1 MGLVDVDPVAREGNV
16 ARLFAETASYHE
28 DALAM
33 EHRDERTTHAEL
45 HDQTATFAG
54 GLYELGLKPDDRMLV
69 FLPNCP
75 QFLVAALGALR
86 AGIVFSPVNPQ
97 YKRREVAYQL
107 EDTNAS
113 VIVTHPSLRW
123 IVDEAREETGLEPD
137 VVTVP
142 SGHMERD
149 PDDTA
154 FEDVEGESTLIERA
168 DDDVA
173 LLPYTSGTT
182 GDPKGVRL
190 THQNLR
196 AQLSWILAAP
206 DDGLEPTEVRSLTW
220 LPLYH
225 ITGFTHTALQPL
237 VRGGGLF
244 FRSALE
250 WDPEECLALIER
262 EEITH
267 FIGVTTMYADMVG
280 VEDFAEYDLS
290 SLEMAAE
297 GGAKLSAAVQEQ
309 FEGTA
314 GVDIEEG
321 YGLTETAGATHTQT
335 GATYGLRHGT
345 VGQPLRTVDCKLVD
359 ERGQEVPPGEEG
371 ELLLR
376 GPQVAAGY
384 HDLPEA
390 TDAAFTERGYF
401 RTGDV
406 ARRDERNYYEIVDR
420 KKHVIVSG
428 GYNIYPSEL
437 ENLLL
442 EHDAL
447 ADAAVVGIP
456 DERRNEV
463 PKAFVVPASEA
474 SGSSSGERSESDG
487 VPEPDVEHG
496 TDVTSEELAQFC
508 LENLAEYKHPREI
521 AFVDALPRTTSG
533 KVKKYEL
540 LEDGESSPS

>member
-1 MGLVDVDPVAREGNV
+1 MELADLDPAAREGTV
-16 ARLFAETASYHE
+16 ARLFEETAAHHG

-33 EHRDERTTHAEL
+33 EHHDERTTHAEL
-45 HDQTATFAG
+45 RDRTAAFAG
-54 GLYELGLKPDDRMLV
+54 GLHDLGLEPGDRLLV

-75 QFLVAALGALR
+75 EFLVTALGAFR
-86 AGIVFSPVNPQ
+86 AGVAFSPVNPQ

-107 EDTNAS
+107 EDTDAS
-113 VIVTHPSLRW
+113 AVVTHPALRW
-123 IVDEAREETGLEPD
+123 IVDEALEETG
-137 VVTVP
+137 
-142 SGHMERD
+142 RD
-149 PDDTA
+149 PEVLTVSSEHMDRDSDDLA
-154 FEDVEGESTLIERA
+154 FEDVAGEPTLVDRA

-173 LLPYTSGTT
+173 MLPYTSGTT
-182 GDPKGVRL
+182 GDPKGVKL
-190 THQNLR
+190 THRNLR

-206 DDGLEPTEVRSLTW
+206 NDDLEPTEVRSLTW

-250 WDPEECLALIER
+250 WNPEECLALIER

-280 VEDFAEYDLS
+280 VDDFATYDLS

-297 GGAKLSAAVQEQ
+297 GGAKLSVAVQEE
-309 FEGTA
+309 FEETA

-321 YGLTETAGATHTQT
+321 YGLTETTGATHTQT

-359 ERGQEVPPGEEG
+359 EQGEEVSPGEEG
-371 ELLLR
+371 ELLVR
-376 GPQVAAGY
+376 GPQVTAGY
-384 HDLPEA
+384 HELPDA
-390 TDAAFTERGYF
+390 TDAAFTEHGYF
-401 RTGDV
+401 KTGDL
-406 ARRDERNYYEIVDR
+406 ARRDGRNYYEIVDR
-420 KKHVIVSG
+420 KKHVIISG
-428 GYNIYPSEL
+428 GYNIYPSEV

-463 PKAFVVPASEA
+463 PKAFVVTEH
-474 SGSSSGERSESDG
+474 
-487 VPEPDVEHG
+487 DVEPG
-496 TDVTSEELAQFC
+496 EDVMGEELTQFC
-508 LENLAEYKHPREI
+508 LDRLAEYKHPREV

-533 KVKKYEL
+533 KIQKYKL
-540 LEDGESSPS
+540 LGDQDGNS